1 MIAHKHILGTF
12 DEALG
17 SLRNNVLMM
26 AGLAERSLERAMKG
40 LTERDDDICANAI
53 ADDEEIDQLEMQ
65 IDKDG
70 VDILL
75 RFQPVASDLRR
86 VVSAMKLSSN
96 LERIADQA
104 TNIARR
110 ARKLNQHPPLPEL
123 ELILPMNAQA
133 MSMFKDSVDAYVR
146 EDVELGRAI
155 VPRDAKLDD
164 LNRIASR
171 RLIERMAQDP
181 EQLRGYLNLMFIG
194 RHLERV
200 GDHATNI
207 AEDAVYAA
215 AAEDI
220 RHQGVAAST

>member
-1 MIAHKHILGTF
+1 
-12 DEALG
+12 
-17 SLRNNVLMM
+17 LRNNVLMM
-26 AGLAERSLERAMKG
+26 AGLTERSLERAMKG
-40 LTERDDDICANAI
+40 LVDRNDDLCANAI
-53 ADDEEIDQLEMQ
+53 ADDEEIDQLEKK

-96 LERIADQA
+96 LERMADQA
-104 TNIARR
+104 TTIARR
-110 ARKLNQHPPLPEL
+110 ARKLNRHPALPEV
-123 ELILPMNAQA
+123 ELIRPMYDHAV
-133 MSMFKDSVDAYVR
+133 SMFKDSVDAFAR

-155 VPRDAKLDD
+155 VPRDQKLDD
-164 LNRIASR
+164 LNRAASHK
-171 RLIERMAQDP
+171 LVDRMAQDP
-181 EQLRGYLNLMFIG
+181 DQLRGYLNLIFIG
-194 RHLERV
+194 RCLERV

-220 RHQGVAAST
+220 RHQSVAAAP